1 MKLGFESAIDKRALK
16 RNTSGF
22 FLKQIAQNGLR
33 STTYRYL
40 TSKTH
45 KRFLL
50 LHLFFPFLF
59 FFFFFLF
66 FLTCMCG
73 MKPSLT
79 SMMLSSLMKSLTET
93 RKFGYN
99 ISHIYQDLNNI
110 WCWFHFSEKNEKLK
124 TNSILLDMVA
134 QFYKAKKYKLNCKIE
149 EFKDYFLDLH
159 YWFLVPHKILAWAE
173 SILLIQ
179 LTITHYMLFF
189 IQISGKR
196 GDIHA
201 SWNVT

>member
-1 MKLGFESAIDKRALK
+1 MKLGFESALDKRPLK

-33 STTYRYL
+33 STTYQYL

-50 LHLFFPFLF
+50 LHLFFPFPF
-59 FFFFFLF
+59 PFFLF

-79 SMMLSSLMKSLTET
+79 SMMLSSLKKSLTET
-93 RKFGYN
+93 RKLGYN

-124 TNSILLDMVA
+124 TNSILLDVVA
-134 QFYKAKKYKLNCKIE
+134 QFYKARKY
-149 EFKDYFLDLH
+149 
-159 YWFLVPHKILAWAE
+159 
-173 SILLIQ
+173 
-179 LTITHYMLFF
+179 
-189 IQISGKR
+189 
-196 GDIHA
+196 
-201 SWNVT
+201 

>member
-1 MKLGFESAIDKRALK
+1 MYQPPKSPYSYDSYALTFYLRVIFPCEYPLCQEFMKLGFESALDKRALK

-33 STTYRYL
+33 STTYQYL

-59 FFFFFLF
+59 FFFFYLLF
-66 FLTCMCG
+66 MTCMCG

-99 ISHIYQDLNNI
+99 ISHIYQDLNKQQSD
-110 WCWFHFSEKNEKLK
+110 H
-124 TNSILLDMVA
+124 
-134 QFYKAKKYKLNCKIE
+134 KKQDERRNRLISSKGLQSPSNCI
-149 EFKDYFLDLH
+149 
-159 YWFLVPHKILAWAE
+159 
-173 SILLIQ
+173 
-179 LTITHYMLFF
+179 
-189 IQISGKR
+189 
-196 GDIHA
+196 A
-201 SWNVT
+201 S